1 MKKTVLY
8 LILFCLG
15 STIAYSQSGTG
26 QNPDLKSQVL
36 PGDPEY
42 FLGYKPAP
50 FRINYQKRPAGDMR
64 YKSAAALPAMFD
76 LRAEGRVTGAKDQ
89 SPGSGPEPSGNCVAF
104 SSIGSIESR
113 WLSMGYPELDLSEQN
128 LAACNGFDSINWGFG
143 QGSNQFVCSAY
154 LTRLNGPVLEADD
167 PYNLEVYPCRDNLE
181 SVALVPDSR
190 WLPVRDFE
198 LLKHTINYYG
208 AVYVG
213 IHWDVSGGS
222 FNASDNTYNYNGN
235 NTANHAV
242 LVCGWDD
249 AKTTAGGTGAWIV
262 KNSWGTDWGDN
273 GFFYISYQDSQF
285 AGDEVAYFPVRWE
298 SNDVDTLF
306 LHDELGFTGTYTS
319 PNTSVVFEVAKFE
332 ASSPHLVTH
341 VGVAVPEPET
351 VLDFNVYDDFDG
363 ENLTNLIGSREDLYV
378 EIPGI
383 YTFELPVSVN
393 GDFYVEVKRE
403 TGNNEVL
410 YPVESADP
418 GFSDPVYNP
427 DVNWFRRGEAGAW
440 RPTFFEAAG
449 GGFNL
454 TVRAFAKKTD
464 VPRALFTSNKIHA
477 CIQSEVVYTYLE
489 NNEATSF
496 SWDFGEG
503 ADVATAVTKGPH
515 TVKYT
520 TQGTKTVTL
529 IVNGPG
535 GADTTIR
542 HDIVD
547 VGVAIRVNILK
558 QKIDFPF
565 GESREIT
572 AYGADNYLWSPSNIL
587 DQATGNTVIATPP
600 EVGTYMLI
608 VSGTQGL
615 CAGTDTIILTSTF
628 KPAHDDMCDA
638 LLIGPGGTAGI
649 FSNEFATAQLDEPAP
664 DEGTESGDCLKPMK
678 WCYEDGVQVNNSL
691 WFYFYGPET
700 GLASIRTTG
709 IDGMDNQIAVY
720 RADTCINIIKDSL
733 KAAND
738 DYNETVPEGLSGT
751 IDAVEVIPGEKYYL
765 QIDGSFGGAKGSFI
779 LSLYGYFTGEEEIKS
794 YGQGD
799 AALNVYPNPGTD
811 VFNIHLKD
819 AGSPDIEI
827 LLYNLNGQLIM
838 RKSFRGMHGEIL
850 TKLDV
855 SNQPGGIYHLRVMDG
870 NRIMDRKLIK
880 Q

>member
-1 MKKTVLY
+1 VLH
-8 LILFCLG
+8 LILFCLV
-15 STIAYSQSGTG
+15 SAIAYPQSGTG
-26 QNPDLKSQVL
+26 PNSDLKSQVL

-50 FRINYQKRPAGDMR
+50 FKINYQKRPASDMR
-64 YKSAAALPAMFD
+64 YKSAAALPAMLD
-76 LRAEGRVTGAKDQ
+76 LRLEERVTGAKNQ
-89 SPGSGPEPSGNCVAF
+89 GEGNYGGNCTAF

-113 WLSMGYPELDLSEQN
+113 WLSMGFPEVDLSEQN
-128 LAACNGFDSINWGFG
+128 LAACYGFDEENWGYG
-143 QGSNQFVCSAY
+143 QGANQFVNSAY
-154 LTRLNGPVLEADD
+154 LTRLNGPVLEEDD
-167 PYNLEVYPCRDNLE
+167 PYNVDIHPCKDDLEPA
-181 SVALVPDSR
+181 ALIPDSR

-198 LLKHTINYYG
+198 LLKHTVYYYG

-222 FNASDNTYNYNGN
+222 FNASDNTYNYAGN
-235 NTANHAV
+235 NAANHAV

-262 KNSWGTDWGDN
+262 KNSWGTGWGDN

-285 AGDEVAYFPVRWE
+285 AGDEMAYFPVRWE
-298 SNDVDTLF
+298 NNDVDTIF
-306 LHDELGFTGTYTS
+306 MHDELGFTGTIPA
-319 PNTSVVFEVAKFE
+319 PNTSQFFELAKFNVL
-332 ASSPHLVTH
+332 SSHLVTH

-363 ENLTNLIGSREDLYV
+363 ENLSNLIGSRSGIYV

-383 YTFELPVSVN
+383 YTFALPVKVED
-393 GDFYVEVKRE
+393 DFYVEVKRE
-403 TGNNEVL
+403 VGNNEVN
-410 YPVESADP
+410 YPVESVDP
-418 GFSDPVYNP
+418 GFSDPIYNP
-427 DVNWFRRGEAGAW
+427 DANWFKREEAGAW
-440 RPTFFEAAG
+440 RSTFFEATG

-454 TVRAFAKKTD
+454 TVRAYAKKTD
-464 VPRALFTSNKIHA
+464 GPRALFTANKTQA
-477 CIQSEVVYTYLE
+477 CISSEVVYTYLE

-503 ADVATAVTKGPH
+503 SDIATADTKGPH

-547 VGVAIRVNILK
+547 VGVAIRVNILSS
-558 QKIDFPF
+558 KIAFPF
-565 GESREIT
+565 GESAEIT
-572 AYGADNYLWSPSNIL
+572 AYGADNYAWTPSNIL
-587 DQATGNTVIATPP
+587 DQSSGQTVIVTPP
-600 EVGTYMLI
+600 DIGTYALI

-615 CAGTDTIILTSTF
+615 CAGTDTIIVNSTF
-628 KPAHDDMCDA
+628 KPTNDDMCDA

-649 FSNEFATAQLDEPAP
+649 FSTEFASAQEDEPAP
-664 DEGTESGDCLKPMK
+664 DEGQGGGDCLKPMT

-720 RADTCINIIKDSL
+720 RADNCINIIKDSL

-751 IDAVEVIPGEKYYL
+751 IDGLEVIPGEKYYL
-765 QIDGSFGGAKGSFI
+765 QIDGSFGGAKGSFE
-779 LSLYGYFTGEEEIKS
+779 LSLYGYFTGEEEIES
-794 YGQGD
+794 YGKGD

-819 AGSPDIEI
+819 AGSSDIEI

-838 RKSFRGMHGEIL
+838 HKKFQGIRGEIL
-850 TKLDV
+850 TRLDI

-870 NRIMDRKLIK
+870 NRIMDRKLVK
-880 Q
+880 R